1 MRGLVLRPCGLAVL
15 ALLGAGCPKHTPEA
29 ESPVAAAGAPA
40 GTPTAVELNRSTTPE
55 GLTRVEIDLDGD
67 QKPEIINFTKARS
80 GASDLVVRKDVDLNR
95 DGRIDVRSV
104 FDEAGLRVE
113 EHMDTDFDGRADWVD
128 HYLGGKRS
136 FSEVDTDFDGTFDLF
151 KYFEGGVVRRKER
164 DTNRDG
170 RIDFWEYLDEGGKV
184 VKTGR
189 DVDGDG
195 KMDVRQ

>member
-1 MRGLVLRPCGLAVL
+1 MRGLVLRSCGLAVFVLL
-15 ALLGAGCPKHTPEA
+15 AAGCPKHTPDPEGA
-29 ESPVAAAGAPA
+29 AVTTPAAAN
-40 GTPTAVELNRSTTPE
+40 PTAVELNRSTTPE

-67 QKPEIINFTKARS
+67 KKPEIINFTKART
-80 GASDLVVRKDVDLNR
+80 GATDLVVRKDVDLNR
-95 DGRIDVRSV
+95 DGRIDVRSL

-113 EHMDTDFDGRADWVD
+113 EHMDQDFDGRADWVD

-170 RIDFWEYLDEGGKV
+170 RIDFWEYLDESGKV